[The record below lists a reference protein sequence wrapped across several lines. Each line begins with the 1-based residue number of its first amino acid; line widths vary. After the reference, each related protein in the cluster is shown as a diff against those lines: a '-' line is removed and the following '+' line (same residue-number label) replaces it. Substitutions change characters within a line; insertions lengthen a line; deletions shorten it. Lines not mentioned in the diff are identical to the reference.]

1 MVDYCQ
7 AEFWPRP
14 FGLCGYKLLYFNS
27 IDDML
32 RGLNHF
38 RVLPKNIV
46 GKGWN
51 VLISKPS

>member
-14 FGLCGYKLLYFNS
+14 FGLRGYKLLYFNS

-32 RGLNHF
+32 GGLNHF
-38 RVLPKNIV
+38 RVLSKNIV
-46 GKGWN
+46 AKGWN
-51 VLISKPS
+51 GLISKPS